1 MSNDLTVILR
11 TECWTWGH
19 SVDVMTCPRPHSA
32 CEHVWWEWAGWFFYN
47 MFFLGNPGICN
58 LSDLPW
64 HRPWSWPG
72 AWRWGMHLGG
82 QVSLFHVFLGKH
94 EKVSW
99 FSAWLTVKFGYVPHL
114 WINPNLLVTSLGMN
128 LVRSNQ
134 VTWGYSQHGNKSAN
148 MTKLI

>member
-1 MSNDLTVILR
+1 
-11 TECWTWGH
+11 
-19 SVDVMTCPRPHSA
+19 
-32 CEHVWWEWAGWFFYN
+32 
-47 MFFLGNPGICN
+47 
-58 LSDLPW
+58 
-64 HRPWSWPG
+64 
-72 AWRWGMHLGG
+72 MHLGG